1 VPVTSSTQVLT
12 RIALFGGL
20 LLCLSV
26 NLSAQEAQTEES
38 SRPITESAERLGR
51 QLWPTEMVVTIDE
64 QGRPRFRTGIEVE
77 LPPSAWV
84 LDDAG
89 GLHFR
94 PFGGA
99 NHSEFLYMVTPEAF
113 RAGTMYPCCIGFD
126 PAVVRDAIKS
136 AWHSYQERR
145 VRARIQQEVDD
156 LKAAADA
163 KQD

>member
-12 RIALFGGL
+12 RIALCGGL

-26 NLSAQEAQTEES
+26 NLSAQEAPTVES
-38 SRPITESAERLGR
+38 SRPITESAERIGR

-64 QGRPRFRTGIEVE
+64 QGRPRFRSGIEVE

-99 NHSEFLYMVTPEAF
+99 SHSEFLYQVTPEAF
-113 RAGTMYPCCIGFD
+113 RAGTLYPCCFSVD
-126 PAVVRDAIKS
+126 PGSIVNSIKS
-136 AWHSYQERR
+136 AWHDYQERR
-145 VRARIQQEVDD
+145 VRARIQKEVDE
-156 LKAAADA
+156 LKAAGDA
-163 KQD
+163 N